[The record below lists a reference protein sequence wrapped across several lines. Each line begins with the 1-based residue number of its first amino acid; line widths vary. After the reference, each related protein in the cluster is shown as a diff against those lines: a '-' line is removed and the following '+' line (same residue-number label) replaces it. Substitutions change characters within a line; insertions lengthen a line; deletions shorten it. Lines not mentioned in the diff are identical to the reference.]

1 MSQFT
6 AGTPPSE
13 LRRQLGLGTATSVVV
28 ANMIGAGI
36 FTTTGLILAGVGSG
50 WVVMLCWLLG
60 GLVALCGAL
69 CYAELATMMPRA
81 GGEYVYL
88 REIYGPLA
96 GFLTGWIS
104 FFAGFSAPIAASAVA
119 CAAYLGA
126 AGILPTGGWAK
137 RGTAVAIVSIFT
149 LLHYRG
155 VKLGARVQNTLTAVK
170 VLLLVG
176 LVAVGFLRG
185 NGSGSYLS
193 KQSGFWAAGNWSQI
207 GFAMLLV
214 MFAYSG
220 WNASVYLA
228 EEIKEP
234 QKNLPRSLLLGTVL
248 VMGIY
253 LAVNLLFFFAAPTAA
268 LRGVTAVGEVA
279 VRGLFGAKAATVLSA
294 MISLLLLSS
303 LSAYLL
309 IGPRVYY
316 AMARQGLFFQAAARI
331 HPGFETPGLSI
342 LAQGGCAVLLILTG
356 TFEQLLTYIGFALGI
371 FPWMTVAGLL
381 RLRVREPQRER
392 PYRVWGYPTVPLI
405 YLAASA
411 SILGVAF
418 WNRPIP
424 SLFAILTV
432 AAGVPAYLVT
442 ARQKPTSGGI
452 TPSHQG

>member
-1 MSQFT
+1 LSQSYSAF
-6 AGTPPSE
+6 PPSG

-60 GLVALCGAL
+60 GLIALCGAL
-69 CYAELATMMPRA
+69 CYAELSTMMPRA

-96 GFLTGWIS
+96 GFLTGWVS

-126 AGILPTGGWAK
+126 AGVLPTSRLAE
-137 RGTAVAIVSIFT
+137 RSTAVAIVALFT
-149 LLHYRG
+149 ALHYRG
-155 VKLGARVQNTLTAVK
+155 VKLGARVQNVLTAVK

-176 LVAVGFLRG
+176 LVSVGFLRG
-185 NGSGSYLS
+185 NGSWDYLS
-193 KQSGFWAAGNWSQI
+193 AQGEFWGQGQWSQI
-207 GFAMLLV
+207 GFGMLLV

-220 WNASVYLA
+220 WNASAYLA
-228 EEIKEP
+228 EEIRQP
-234 QKNLPRSLLLGTVL
+234 QKNLPRSLLLGTLIVT
-248 VMGIY
+248 GIY
-253 LAVNLLFFFAAPTAA
+253 LAVNLLFFFAAPT
-268 LRGVTAVGEVA
+268 REISGVTTVGEVA

-294 MISLLLLSS
+294 MISVLLLSS

-331 HPGFETPGLSI
+331 HARFETPGLAI
-342 LAQGGCAVLLILTG
+342 MAQGVCAMLLVLTG

-381 RLRVREPQRER
+381 WLRKREPQRER
-392 PYRVWGYPTVPLI
+392 PYRVWGYPVVPLI
-405 YLAASA
+405 YLVASG
-411 SILGVAF
+411 SILVVAF
-418 WNRPIP
+418 WNRPVP
-424 SLFAILTV
+424 SLLALLTI
-432 AAGVPAYLVT
+432 AAGVPVYWLIERRIS
-442 ARQKPTSGGI
+442 ARG
-452 TPSHQG
+452 